1 MMLKRALMPQVRPV
15 RGAPFFGRNA
25 KARHQSTAD
34 ALARNL
40 LAFSI
45 ERLSKDETT
54 DVGGRLFC

>member
-25 KARHQSTAD
+25 K